1 MARYSFHYY
10 TEDYGSIAFDAP
22 SEEVAN
28 RLLNAIQEGMV
39 NGALK
44 EHLIKFSQEQKW
56 TQEDEQNY
64 QSILDRLQKEY
75 VKLCVKEK
83 K

>member
-1 MARYSFHYY
+1 MKLSK
-10 TEDYGSIAFDAP
+10 EQMIM
-22 SEEVAN
+22 
-28 RLLNAIQEGMV
+28 I

-64 QSILDRLQKEY
+64 QFILDKLQKEY
-75 VKLCVKEK
+75 AKLWIKENK
-83 K
+83 

>member
-1 MARYSFHYY
+1 MKLSK
-10 TEDYGSIAFDAP
+10 EQMIM
-22 SEEVAN
+22 
-28 RLLNAIQEGMV
+28 I

-75 VKLCVKEK
+75 VRLCVKEK